1 MSHTF
6 PTAVRRTL
14 PNCPD
19 PLSGVP
25 GNSPILQYPAF
36 PSTSDVR
43 SPGLVSCDFS
53 EPPLSSGK
61 LRMTRLR
68 HCPWLI
74 QAFPRLSLPR
84 QPPDDATSHELI
96 VSHVVLV
103 VSDSE
108 HTSSLFPLH
117 KYITYIYRWDR
128 INEQISNITLKIAN
142 SEFLVMCIRPFGTPG
157 AGSTFPPNCRR

>member
-14 PNCPD
+14 PNCPN
-19 PLSGVP
+19 PLSGIP

-36 PSTSDVR
+36 SSTSDVR
-43 SPGLVSCDFS
+43 SPGLMSHDFS

-61 LRMTRLR
+61 LRMTCLH

-74 QAFPRLSLPR
+74 QAFPCLSLLW
-84 QPPDDATSHELI
+84 QPPDDATSYKLI
-96 VSHVVLV
+96 ISHIVLV

-117 KYITYIYRWDR
+117 TVNMLHIYTIGTRLMSR
-128 INEQISNITLKIAN
+128 FQI
-142 SEFLVMCIRPFGTPG
+142 
-157 AGSTFPPNCRR
+157 